1 MSTNNCCQR
10 QRVRLP
16 ILWARASKYWYMCI
30 LTCLIGVPQVVRLQ
44 VVVFR
49 EVLPCSVERPQAFVI
64 VGYDSVRLVDAARA
78 FRQLRVPLEEAP
90 DPLRPRALLWL
101 PGDLPPVA
109 AELSNSFN

>member
-1 MSTNNCCQR
+1 
-10 QRVRLP
+10 
-16 ILWARASKYWYMCI
+16 MCI
-30 LTCLIGVPQVVRLQ
+30 LTCLIGVPKVVRLQ

-78 FRQLRVPLEEAP
+78 FRQLRVP

-101 PGDLPPVA
+101 PEKEKNGVPCIWRPVLTVSKFVCLIGHCA
-109 AELSNSFN
+109 